1 MEDNNLN
8 VFGDEE
14 IFSKVEELMSK
25 LRKNQKLQEL
35 SEQNGLSIK
44 NTVKLTDEAIDN
56 IAVSIVSL
64 LLAKRQHDVRYR
76 ELVLAGMNH
85 RKLKTEL
92 VNAYK
97 NQANAMISKY
107 KAAKL

>member
-1 MEDNNLN
+1 MGETEIN

-14 IFSKVEELMSK
+14 IFSKVEKIMSD

-35 SEQNGLSIK
+35 SEQNGLSVK
-44 NTVKLTDEAIDN
+44 NTAKLTDEAINN
-56 IAVSIVSL
+56 IAVTIVAL
-64 LLAKRQHDVRYR
+64 LLAKRQHDPRYSM
-76 ELVLAGMNH
+76 LVKAGMQK
-85 RKLKTEL
+85 RSLKTEI

-97 NQANAMISKY
+97 NQANGMITKY